1 MLDCTQWQC
10 RPVQLED
17 RSAVEDIRA
26 RAGHQISA
34 HAFTSLFLWQKVMG
48 LSICLREDAFFVRFE
63 QRGENAWFY
72 PCGSEEEQV
81 RFLQWGLKTP
91 DFSLHYIRQEDVEF
105 VQEHFPGKF
114 RFEEARGDSEY
125 ICDRQAQVVM
135 PGGTYR
141 NLRAKV
147 RKARERH
154 NWQIQR
160 ISTENLEA
168 AKKVVHDWEK
178 LREKTG
184 DGDAALI
191 GLEKFEELGLQGIMM
206 GTEAGPQA
214 IAYGAVIA
222 PDVFD
227 FHVEKTLMPSIVN
240 YVKWELYQ
248 RLPDQIRWINLEEDL
263 NLPGLKNNKLQAVP
277 AAIVPLWKGV
287 PV

>member
-1 MLDCTQWQC
+1 MSALNSAEKMLGSI
-10 RPVQLED
+10 PVEAR
-17 RSAVEDIRA
+17 RSRCVFS
-26 RAGHQISA
+26 G
-34 HAFTSLFLWQKVMG
+34 
-48 LSICLREDAFFVRFE
+48 
-63 QRGENAWFY
+63 
-72 PCGSEEEQV
+72 
-81 RFLQWGLKTP
+81 GLKTP
-91 DFSLHYIRQEDVEF
+91 DFSLHYMRQEDVEF

-125 ICDRQAQVVM
+125 ICDRQAQVEM
-135 PGGTYR
+135 PGGAYR

>member
-17 RSAVEDIRA
+17 RSAVEAIRA

-81 RFLQWGLKTP
+81 RFLRWGLKTP

-125 ICDRQAQVVM
+125 ICDRQAQVEM
-135 PGGTYR
+135 PGKTFR

-147 RKARERH
+147 RKSQKKAD
-154 NWQIQR
+154 WFIKP
-160 ISTENLEA
+160 ITENNKEIA
-168 AKKVVHDWEK
+168 VQIVQNWEN
-178 LREKTG
+178 LRADLG
-184 DGDAALI
+184 DGGVAI
-191 GLEKFEELGLQGIMM
+191 SGLQYFDELGFQGILLYDAE
-206 GTEAGPQA
+206 GAEAL
-214 IAYGAVIA
+214 AYGAMIA
-222 PDVFD
+222 DGVFD
-227 FHVEKTLMPSIVN
+227 LHVTKTLLPNIDS
-240 YVKWELYQ
+240 YLKWELYR
-248 RLPDQIRWINLEEDL
+248 RLDENVRWINQEEDL
-263 NLPGLKNNKLQAVP
+263 NLFGLRTNKMESIP
-277 AAIVPLWKGV
+277 DHMIPLWKGELV
-287 PV
+287 

>member
-17 RSAVEDIRA
+17 RSAVEAIRA

-81 RFLQWGLKTP
+81 RFLRWGLKTP
-91 DFSLHYIRQEDVEF
+91 DFSLHYMRQEDVEF

-125 ICDRQAQVVM
+125 ICDRQAQVEM

-206 GTEAGPQA
+206 GTEVGPQA

>member
-17 RSAVEDIRA
+17 RSAVEAILYVYLF
-26 RAGHQISA
+26 QISA

-81 RFLQWGLKTP
+81 RFLRWGLKTP
-91 DFSLHYIRQEDVEF
+91 DFSLHYMRQEDVEF

-125 ICDRQAQVVM
+125 ICDRQAQVEM
-135 PGGTYR
+135 PGGAYR

-160 ISTENLEA
+160 ISSENLEL

-178 LREKTG
+178 LRQKTG

>member
-17 RSAVEDIRA
+17 RSAVEAIRA

-34 HAFTSLFLWQKVMG
+34 HAFTSLFLWQKVMR

-81 RFLQWGLKTP
+81 RFLRWGLKTP

-125 ICDRQAQVVM
+125 ICDRQAQVEM
-135 PGGTYR
+135 PGGAYR

-147 RKARERH
+147 RKARERQ
-154 NWQIQR
+154 NGQIQR

>member
-17 RSAVEDIRA
+17 RSAVEAIRA

-81 RFLQWGLKTP
+81 RFLRWGLKTP

-125 ICDRQAQVVM
+125 ICDRQAQVEM

-206 GTEAGPQA
+206 GTEVGPQA

>member
-17 RSAVEDIRA
+17 RSAVEAIRA

-91 DFSLHYIRQEDVEF
+91 DFSLHYMRQEDVEF

-125 ICDRQAQVVM
+125 ICDRQAQVEM
-135 PGGTYR
+135 PGGAYR

>member
-17 RSAVEDIRA
+17 RSAVEAIRA

-81 RFLQWGLKTP
+81 RFLRWGLKTP
-91 DFSLHYIRQEDVEF
+91 DFSLHYMRQEDVEF

-125 ICDRQAQVVM
+125 ICDRQAQVEM
-135 PGGTYR
+135 PGGAYR

-191 GLEKFEELGLQGIMM
+191 GLEKFEELGLQGIMK

>member
-17 RSAVEDIRA
+17 RSAVEAIRA

-34 HAFTSLFLWQKVMG
+34 HAFTSLFLWQNVMG

-125 ICDRQAQVVM
+125 ICDRQAQVEM

-206 GTEAGPQA
+206 GTEVGPQA

>member
-17 RSAVEDIRA
+17 RSAVEAIRA

-91 DFSLHYIRQEDVEF
+91 DFSLHYMRQEDVEF

-125 ICDRQAQVVM
+125 ICDRQAQVEM

>member
-17 RSAVEDIRA
+17 RSAVEAIRA

-125 ICDRQAQVVM
+125 ICDRQAQVEM
-135 PGGTYR
+135 PGGAYR

-191 GLEKFEELGLQGIMM
+191 GLEKFGELGLQGIMM

>member
-17 RSAVEDIRA
+17 RSAVEAIRA

-81 RFLQWGLKTP
+81 RFLRWGLKTP
-91 DFSLHYIRQEDVEF
+91 DFSLHYMRQEDVEF

-125 ICDRQAQVVM
+125 ICDRQAQVEM

-277 AAIVPLWKGV
+277 AKIVPLWKGV

>member
-17 RSAVEDIRA
+17 RSAVEAIRA

-125 ICDRQAQVVM
+125 ICDRQAQVEM

-206 GTEAGPQA
+206 GTEVGPQA

>member
-17 RSAVEDIRA
+17 RSAVEAIRA

-81 RFLQWGLKTP
+81 RFLRWGLKTP

-125 ICDRQAQVVM
+125 ICDRQAQVEM
-135 PGGTYR
+135 PGGAYR

-206 GTEAGPQA
+206 GTEVGPQA

>member
-17 RSAVEDIRA
+17 RSAVEAIRA

-91 DFSLHYIRQEDVEF
+91 DFSLHYMRQEDVEF

-125 ICDRQAQVVM
+125 ICDRKTQVEL
-135 PGGTYR
+135 PGGKFR
-141 NLRAKV
+141 
-147 RKARERH
+147 
-154 NWQIQR
+154 
-160 ISTENLEA
+160 
-168 AKKVVHDWEK
+168 K
-178 LREKTG
+178 LRSKKKKKKNYCQWKVAKISKDNLKQCKDVVENWEHHG
-184 DGDAALI
+184 IADRSVALLS
-191 GLEKFEELGLQGIMM
+191 LEYFDRLEMFGIII
-206 GTEAGPQA
+206 ESENGPQA
-214 IAYGAVIA
+214 TAYGSYITD
-222 PDVFD
+222 DVFD
-227 FHVEKTLMPSIVN
+227 LHVAKTIIHNVDN
-240 YVKWELYQ
+240 YLKWELYCC
-248 RLPDQIRWINLEEDL
+248 LPEKVKWINLEEDL
-263 NLPGLKNNKLQAVP
+263 NIPGLRTSKLESVP
-277 AAIVPLWKGV
+277 EIISLWKGF

>member
-17 RSAVEDIRA
+17 RSAVEAIRA

-48 LSICLREDAFFVRFE
+48 LSICLREDTFFVRFE

-81 RFLQWGLKTP
+81 RFLRWGLKTP
-91 DFSLHYIRQEDVEF
+91 DFSLHYMRQEDVEF

-125 ICDRQAQVVM
+125 ICDRQAQVEM
-135 PGGTYR
+135 PGGAYR

>member
-17 RSAVEDIRA
+17 RSAVEAIRA

-81 RFLQWGLKTP
+81 RFLRWGLKTP

-125 ICDRQAQVVM
+125 ICDRQAQVEM

>member
-17 RSAVEDIRA
+17 RSAVEAIRA

-91 DFSLHYIRQEDVEF
+91 DFSLHYMRQEDVEF

-125 ICDRQAQVVM
+125 ICDRQAQVEM
-135 PGGTYR
+135 PGGAYR

-191 GLEKFEELGLQGIMM
+191 GLEKFGELGLQGIMM

>member
-125 ICDRQAQVVM
+125 ICDRQAQVEM

>member
-17 RSAVEDIRA
+17 RSAVEAIRA

-81 RFLQWGLKTP
+81 RFLRWGLKTP
-91 DFSLHYIRQEDVEF
+91 DFSLHYMRQEDVEF

-125 ICDRQAQVVM
+125 ICDRQAQVEM

>member
-17 RSAVEDIRA
+17 RSAVEAIRA

-81 RFLQWGLKTP
+81 RFLRWGLKTP

-105 VQEHFPGKF
+105 VQEYFPGKF

-125 ICDRQAQVVM
+125 ICDRQAQVEM
-135 PGGTYR
+135 PGGAYR

>member
-17 RSAVEDIRA
+17 RSAVEAIRA

-91 DFSLHYIRQEDVEF
+91 DFSLHYMRQEDVEF

-125 ICDRQAQVVM
+125 ICDRQAQVEM
-135 PGGTYR
+135 PGGAYR

-160 ISTENLEA
+160 ISSENLEL